1 MALPLQYT
9 AHQHDGYLFR
19 RADSTTVRTR
29 TPLYS
34 VVHWWWYIP
43 ACFFFILAKLAFFL
57 LFTEM
62 HNLWAMLKDK
72 LTRCLF
78 QNRHKEKRKK
88 KKDIFLLR
96 KFPSQR
102 RNDLLLHLHRF
113 HWAISYVKVNLY
125 SFRFFFA

>member
-1 MALPLQYT
+1 MALPLQYA

-19 RADSTTVRTR
+19 RAGSTTVRTR

-34 VVHWWWYIP
+34 ALCIGGGIYLL
-43 ACFFFILAKLAFFL
+43 FFILAKLAFFL

-88 KKDIFLLR
+88 KKRLFSTL
-96 KFPSQR
+96 K
-102 RNDLLLHLHRF
+102 
-113 HWAISYVKVNLY
+113 IS
-125 SFRFFFA
+125 